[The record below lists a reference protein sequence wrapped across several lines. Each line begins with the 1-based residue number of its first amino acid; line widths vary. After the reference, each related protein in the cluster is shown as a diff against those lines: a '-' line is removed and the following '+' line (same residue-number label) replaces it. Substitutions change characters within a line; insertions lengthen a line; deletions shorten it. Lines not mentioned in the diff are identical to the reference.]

1 MLITTMSATF
11 KILPVSDTLKVI
23 QHLPVKIPVISVGS
37 GRGQL
42 EGLIKLLN
50 QERLLVCVDSPN
62 WRASDVG
69 VIQAPIHPTPP
80 DIGSLDALLADIP
93 DISTKGE
100 DFCLMLKMPKTV
112 GIEDLQAIVKL
123 KPTYVFIIYEM
134 TGNAGGSLFLHHW
147 INAKVEDRQLLEF
160 ACWIGDLEFSD
171 IEQHRI
177 YHEALRLPK
186 YETIASISRTV
197 DNGLNFARQYCA
209 MLIKKKTN

>member
-1 MLITTMSATF
+1 MSATF

-23 QHLPVKIPVISVGS
+23 QHLPVEIPIISVGS
-37 GRGQL
+37 GRGQF

-50 QERLLVCVDSPN
+50 QERLVVCVDSPN

-80 DIGSLDALLADIP
+80 DIGSLDALLADFP

-100 DFCLMLKMPKTV
+100 DWCLMLKMPKTA
-112 GIEDLQAIVKL
+112 GIADLLAIVKL

-134 TGNAGGSLFLHHW
+134 TGNAGGSLLLHHW

-160 ACWIGDLEFSD
+160 ACWIGDLEFAD
-171 IEQHRI
+171 IEQRRI

-197 DNGLNFARQYCA
+197 DNRWDFARQYCA
-209 MLIKKKTN
+209 MLIKKKPTN